1 MSTHTQHTENFETY
15 FCTLVCYRWFPLFQ
29 TTNFYEQ
36 VYNWFDHLKTKG
48 CYILGDVIM
57 PNHLHALL
65 YPTSGSLNKL
75 TANGKRFMA
84 YEMVKRL
91 EQGKRYAL
99 LKESEQGVRP
109 NERRKGK
116 KHQVLRLSFDARK
129 CFDEKMVEQKLD
141 YLHHNPV
148 QGKWNL
154 VEDHADYQHSSAQF
168 YETGV
173 HGVYEVTHY
182 KEIVVEYEERWVKG
196 SPESSARDSQEVKN
210 CVL

>member
-1 MSTHTQHTENFETY
+1 
-15 FCTLVCYRWFPLFQ
+15 
-29 TTNFYEQ
+29 
-36 VYNWFDHLKTKG
+36 
-48 CYILGDVIM
+48 M
-57 PNHLHALL
+57 PNHLHAWL
-65 YPTSGSLNKL
+65 YPTQDSLNKL

-91 EQGKRYAL
+91 EQLKRYTL
-99 LKESEQGVRP
+99 LRESEQGVQP

-116 KHQVLRLSFDARK
+116 KHQVFRLSFDACK

-148 QGKWNL
+148 QGKLNL
-154 VEDHADYQHSSAQF
+154 AEDYADCQHSSAQF
-168 YETGV
+168 YATGV

-182 KEIVVEYEERWVKG
+182 KEIVVEEERWVKG
-196 SPESSARDSQEVKN
+196 SPGSSARDPGEVKN

>member
-1 MSTHTQHTENFETY
+1 MSTHTEHTENLGTY
-15 FCTLVCYRWFPLFQ
+15 FCTLVCYRWLPLFKI
-29 TTNFYEQ
+29 TNFYDQ

-65 YPTSGSLNKL
+65 YPTSGLLNKL
-75 TANGKRFMA
+75 MANGKRFMA
-84 YEMVKRL
+84 YEMVKHL

-99 LKESEQGVRP
+99 LKELEKGVQP

-116 KHQVLRLSFDARK
+116 KHQVFRLSFDARQ

-154 VEDHADYQHSSAQF
+154 VGDDVDYQHSSARF
-168 YETGV
+168 YATGV

-182 KEIVVEYEERWVKG
+182 KEIVVEDEG
-196 SPESSARDSQEVKN
+196 G
-210 CVL
+210 

>member
-15 FCTLVCYRWFPLFQ
+15 FCTLTCYKWLPLFE
-29 TTNFYEQ
+29 TANFYAA
-36 VYNWFDHLKTKG
+36 VYNWFDHLKARR
-48 CYILGDVIM
+48 CYILGYVIM

-65 YPTSGSLNKL
+65 YPTQGSLNKF

-99 LKESEQGVRP
+99 LKELEQGVQP
-109 NERRKGK
+109 NEKQKGK
-116 KHQVLRLSFDARK
+116 KHQVFRLSFDARK

-141 YLHHNPV
+141 YMHHNPV
-148 QGKWNL
+148 QGKWRL
-154 VEDHADYQHSSAQF
+154 VEDHVDYRHSSAMF

-182 KEIVVEYEERWVKG
+182 KEIEVEDEER
-196 SPESSARDSQEVKN
+196 
-210 CVL
+210 